1 MVDLTEIFCKAD
13 DFYQGFWP
21 QFQKHL
27 LKTGIERNRAT
38 QMSISEMITIV
49 ILFHH
54 SGFQNFKRYYTEFI
68 LKYSQKEFPYAV
80 CYPRFIQL
88 IPRILVPLMAFMNQ
102 LKASSQ
108 GIAFVDSTHLKVCHN
123 RRINRNKVFKGIAS
137 RGHSSMGWFFGFKL
151 HLIVNHIG
159 EIISWSLTQGH
170 VDDRKPVRKLA
181 KSLKG
186 KLYADKGY
194 ISTPLFKDLFD
205 KGLSLVTTLRS
216 NMKNRLLSSFDRILL
231 KKRFIIETINDQLK
245 NICSI
250 EHSRHRSKTNFLVNV
265 LSALAA
271 YQLKPKKP
279 AIKLYHFQQLLP
291 F

>member
-1 MVDLTEIFCKAD
+1 
-13 DFYQGFWP
+13 
-21 QFQKHL
+21 
-27 LKTGIERNRAT
+27 
-38 QMSISEMITIV
+38 
-49 ILFHH
+49 
-54 SGFQNFKRYYTEFI
+54 
-68 LKYSQKEFPYAV
+68 
-80 CYPRFIQL
+80 
-88 IPRILVPLMAFMNQ
+88 
-102 LKASSQ
+102 
-108 GIAFVDSTHLKVCHN
+108 
-123 RRINRNKVFKGIAS
+123 
-137 RGHSSMGWFFGFKL
+137 MGWFFGFKL

-216 NMKNRLLSSFDRILL
+216 NMKNRLMSSFDRILL

-279 AIKLYHFQQLLP
+279 AIKLYNFQQLLP